1 MLEIIQSVGGVRL
14 ATEVQEAAPG
24 NLQKFTRR
32 FNRLSPQ
39 QVLVI
44 GFAALIIVGGLL
56 LSLPVASRRGDR
68 LPFTDALFTS
78 TSAVCVTGLVVVDT
92 YDQFSLFGQLVI
104 ICLIQI
110 GGLGIMTI
118 STLVFLILGKR
129 VTLRGRILIQEAM
142 NQLTLEGMV
151 RLIKKVI
158 VVTVVVE
165 SIGAILLAF
174 RWSKEMSL
182 PKTVYYGIF
191 HAVSAFCN
199 AGFDLFGGFK
209 SLTMSR
215 GDIVINLII
224 TSLIII
230 GGLGFA
236 VVAEFLENSFGAKHS
251 LHTRLV
257 LSTTVLLIVL
267 GTVIVFLL
275 EGRNPDTLLSLG
287 AGEKVLASYFQS
299 VTARTAGFSTIPSG
313 DLRPATLFFLATLM
327 FIGASPGSTG
337 GGIKTTTFIALLLAV
352 LSVIRGRDDVEV
364 FERRIPKGVV
374 GRALAVSMISLTMV
388 VLITIVLSA
397 MQKFEFLEVLFE
409 TTSAFGTV
417 GLSTGITP
425 RLALPGKILIM
436 LTMFSGRLGPLTV
449 ATAIAQKQHIVQ
461 VRYPEEKVMVG

>member
-1 MLEIIQSVGGVRL
+1 MSGGVRL
-14 ATEVQEAAPG
+14 ATEAQEARLG
-24 NLQKFTRR
+24 NGRGFLRR

-44 GFAALIIVGGLL
+44 GFAALIVVGGLL

-68 LPFTDALFTS
+68 LPFADALFTS

-165 SIGAILLAF
+165 GIGAILLAL
-174 RWSKEMSL
+174 RWSGEMSF
-182 PKTVYYGIF
+182 PKAEYYGLF

-209 SLTMSR
+209 SLSMYR
-215 GDIVINLII
+215 NDIGINLII
-224 TSLIII
+224 TGLIII
-230 GGLGFA
+230 GGLGFT
-236 VVAEFLENSFGAKHS
+236 VVTELLENPFSAKRS
-251 LHTRLV
+251 LHTKLV
-257 LSTTVLLIVL
+257 IRATLSLIAV

-275 EGRNPDTLLSLG
+275 EAKNPNTLGSLG
-287 AGEKVLASYFQS
+287 VREKVIGSYFQA

-313 DLRPATLFFLATLM
+313 NLRPATLFFLVILM

-337 GGIKTTTFIALLLAV
+337 GGIKTTTFITLFLAV
-352 LSVIRGRDDVEV
+352 LSVIKGRDDVEIY
-364 FERRIPKGVV
+364 ERRIPKRLVD
-374 GRALAVSMISLTMV
+374 RTLAVSMISLTMV
-388 VLITIVLSA
+388 VAITMVLSSV
-397 MQKFEFLEVLFE
+397 QKFEFLEVLFE
-409 TTSAFGTV
+409 TVSAFGTV

-425 RLALPGKILIM
+425 HLALPGKILIM

-449 ATAIAQKQHIVQ
+449 AAAIAQKQHIVQ
-461 VRYPEEKVMVG
+461 VRYPEEKIMVG

>member
-1 MLEIIQSVGGVRL
+1 VTV
-14 ATEVQEAAPG
+14 EVQETLSG
-24 NLQKFTRR
+24 NLQKFMKK
-32 FNRLSPQ
+32 FSRLSPQ

-44 GFAALIIVGGLL
+44 GFAALIIGGGLL
-56 LSLPVASRRGDR
+56 LSLPVASRGGDR
-68 LPFTDALFTS
+68 LPFADALFTS
-78 TSAVCVTGLVVVDT
+78 TSAVCVTGLAVVDT

-142 NQLTLEGMV
+142 NQLSLEGMV

-158 VVTVVVE
+158 AVTVVVE
-165 SIGAILLAF
+165 GAGAILLAL
-174 RWSKEMSL
+174 RWAGEMSF
-182 PKTVYYGIF
+182 PKAAYYGMF

-199 AGFDLFGGFK
+199 AGFDLFGESG
-209 SLTMSR
+209 SLTTYR
-215 GDIVINLII
+215 GDIPVNLII

-230 GGLGFA
+230 GGLGFT
-236 VVAEFLENSFGAKHS
+236 VVAELLENPYGAKRS

-257 LSTTVLLIVL
+257 ISTTVPLIAVGTIVVL
-267 GTVIVFLL
+267 LL
-275 EGRNPDTLLSLG
+275 EGGNPNTLAPLEV
-287 AGEKVLASYFQS
+287 GEKIRASYFQA

-313 DLRPATLFFLATLM
+313 NLRPQTLFFLITLM

-337 GGIKTTTFIALLLAV
+337 GGIKTTTFIALFLAV

-364 FERRIPKGVV
+364 YERRIPKRIIA
-374 GRALAVSMISLTMV
+374 RALAVSMISLAMV
-388 VLITIVLSA
+388 VLITIILST
-397 MQKFEFLEVLFE
+397 MQNFEFLEVLFE

-425 RLALPGKILIM
+425 HLALPGKILIM

>member
-1 MLEIIQSVGGVRL
+1 M
-14 ATEVQEAAPG
+14 ATEAQEAVSG
-24 NLQKFTRR
+24 NRWKFLRR
-32 FNRLSPQ
+32 LDRLSPQ

-44 GFAALIIVGGLL
+44 GFAALIVVGGLL

-68 LPFTDALFTS
+68 LPFVDALFTS
-78 TSAVCVTGLVVVDT
+78 TSAVCVTGLVVRDT
-92 YDQFSLFGQLVI
+92 YDQFSLFGQIVI

-158 VVTVVVE
+158 AVTVVVE
-165 SIGAILLAF
+165 GIGAILLAI
-174 RWSKEMSL
+174 RWSGEMGL
-182 PKTVYYGIF
+182 IKAAYYGLF
-191 HAVSAFCN
+191 HAVSAFSN
-199 AGFDLFGGFK
+199 AGFDLFGGFR
-209 SLTMSR
+209 SLTTYR
-215 GDIVINLII
+215 GDLAVNLII

-236 VVAEFLENSFGAKHS
+236 VVTELVENPFGVKRS
-251 LHTRLV
+251 LHARLV
-257 LSTTVLLIVL
+257 ILTTLPLIAAGTLIVL
-267 GTVIVFLL
+267 LL
-275 EGRNPDTLLSLG
+275 EAGNPNTLGSLG
-287 AGEKVLASYFQS
+287 TGEKVMASYFQA
-299 VTARTAGFSTIPSG
+299 VTARTAGYSTIPSG
-313 DLRPATLFFLATLM
+313 DLRSCTLFFLVSLM

-337 GGIKTTTFIALLLAV
+337 GGIKTTTFTALLLAV
-352 LSVIRGRDDVEV
+352 ISVIKGRDDVEV
-364 FERRIPKGVV
+364 HERRIPKRIID
-374 GRALAVSMISLTMV
+374 RAFAVSMISLTMV
-388 VLITIVLSA
+388 VLISMVLSA
-397 MQKFEFLEVLFE
+397 IEEFGFLEVLFE

-425 RLALPGKILIM
+425 YLTLPGKILIM

-449 ATAIAQKQHIVQ
+449 ATAIAQRQHVVQ

>member
-1 MLEIIQSVGGVRL
+1 MSGGVRL
-14 ATEVQEAAPG
+14 ATEAQEARLG
-24 NLQKFTRR
+24 NGRGFLRR

-44 GFAALIIVGGLL
+44 GFAALIVVGGLL

-68 LPFTDALFTS
+68 LPFADALFTS

-92 YDQFSLFGQLVI
+92 HDQFSLFGQLVI

-165 SIGAILLAF
+165 GIGAILLAL
-174 RWSKEMSL
+174 RWSGEMSF
-182 PKTVYYGIF
+182 PKAAYYGLF

-209 SLTMSR
+209 SLSMYR
-215 GDIVINLII
+215 NDIGINLII
-224 TSLIII
+224 TGLIII
-230 GGLGFA
+230 GGLGFT
-236 VVAEFLENSFGAKHS
+236 VVTELLENPFSPKRS
-251 LHTRLV
+251 LHTKLV
-257 LSTTVLLIVL
+257 IRATLSLIAV

-275 EGRNPDTLLSLG
+275 EAKNPNTLGSLG
-287 AGEKVLASYFQS
+287 VGEKVIGSYFQA

-313 DLRPATLFFLATLM
+313 NLRPATLFFLVILM

-337 GGIKTTTFIALLLAV
+337 GGIKTTTFITLFLAV
-352 LSVIRGRDDVEV
+352 LSVIKGRDDVEIY
-364 FERRIPKGVV
+364 ERRIPKRLVD
-374 GRALAVSMISLTMV
+374 RALAVSMISLTMV
-388 VLITIVLSA
+388 VAITMVLSSV
-397 MQKFEFLEVLFE
+397 QKFEFLEVLFE
-409 TTSAFGTV
+409 TVSAFGTV

-425 RLALPGKILIM
+425 HLALPGKILIM

-449 ATAIAQKQHIVQ
+449 AAAIAQKQHIVQ
-461 VRYPEEKVMVG
+461 VRYPEEKIMVG